1 MQRVLFVTVG
11 GSHQP
16 VVTAIKELRPDR
28 TIFVCSPNGSD
39 KQVTGKGTPCEVIRG
54 GQVVE
59 KLPNIPTQLN
69 LNNFN
74 PETDLILVDP
84 DDLQKAYDAIRLVMY
99 PLAQEPDVV
108 VEADYTGGTKT
119 MSAALV
125 LAALDSDVEL
135 HLTTGQ
141 RTNITR
147 IERGEATR
155 RVASADI
162 TARRAL
168 DTVIPALQESFN
180 YPAIDQEIRRLFHQP
195 LSNAQRQRC
204 DELRNLALA
213 FEAWDR
219 FDHAEALEMLS
230 PYFRLPA
237 IQPLGIFLKKVIFN
251 RNEIDP
257 NFNVRA
263 GTPGTGYELAI
274 DLLLNAE
281 RRAHQKRYDDAVAR
295 LYRAV
300 ELLAQLH
307 LKRGYQI
314 DTGKLD
320 VSKLPPNF
328 PVPPADDDGTVAI
341 GLLEAYELLKALG
354 DPTLGKCYQRMAG
367 PLKNAL
373 SVRNY
378 SLMAHGF
385 TPISEKNYQTFK
397 QLIIELL
404 TQLNIAPNWQR
415 YQFPT
420 RF

>member
-16 VVTAIKELRPDR
+16 VVTAIRELRPDR
-28 TIFVCSPNGSD
+28 IIFVCSPNGSD
-39 KQVTGKGTPCEVIRG
+39 KQVISKETPCEVTRG
-54 GQVVE
+54 GEVIE
-59 KLPNIPTQLN
+59 RLPNIPTQLN
-69 LNNFN
+69 LSNFN
-74 PETDLILVDP
+74 PETDLILVSP
-84 DDLQKAYDAIRLVMY
+84 DNLQEAYDTIRTAISQLTQ
-99 PLAQEPDVV
+99 APDVV
-108 VEADYTGGTKT
+108 IKADYTGGTKT

-125 LAALDSDVEL
+125 LAALDSNCDL

-141 RTNITR
+141 RTNITK

-155 RVASADI
+155 RISSASI
-162 TARRAL
+162 TVQRIL
-168 DTVIPALQESFN
+168 DSVIPPLQESFN
-180 YPAIDQEIRRLFHQP
+180 YTAIDQEIRRLFQNP
-195 LSNAQRQRC
+195 LSDAHRQRC
-204 DELRNLALA
+204 DEVRNLALA

-219 FDHAEALEMLS
+219 FDHAEALAMLS
-230 PYFRLPA
+230 PYFALPA
-237 IQPLGIFLKKVIFN
+237 IRPLGICLRKVIFN

-257 NFNVRA
+257 NFNERV

-281 RRAHQKRYDDAVAR
+281 RRAHQQRFDDAVAR
-295 LYRAV
+295 LYRAL

-307 LKRGYQI
+307 LTRHYQI

-320 VSKLPPNF
+320 LNKLPPTF
-328 PVPPADDDGTVAI
+328 PTPPADDDGTVVI

-354 DPTLGKCYQRMAG
+354 DPMLGKCYQRMAA
-367 PLKNAL
+367 PLKDVL
-373 SVRNY
+373 RVRNY

-385 TPISEKNYQTFK
+385 TPISKNAYENFRR
-397 QLIIELL
+397 LIIDLL
-404 TQLNIAPNWQR
+404 EQLDIDPNWQR